1 MMITNSSSWVTIP
14 ENSDFSIHNIPF
26 GIFSNSDDTKRIGVA
41 IGEYIL
47 DLSVANHLGVFDHL
61 SIEDVVFK
69 NEFLNPFIDLGK
81 TITNDVR
88 LTIQKELI
96 NDNSVLKGNTKAF
109 VLQSDAN
116 MHLPVFIRD
125 YTDFYSSIEHA
136 TNVGKMFRD
145 PENALL
151 PNWKHIPVGYHGRA
165 SSIISSGEDVH
176 RPMGQILPIGED
188 KPIYTTSKRI
198 DFELEMA
205 YIIGKST
212 NLGETL
218 NTNIAEDYI
227 FGKVVFN
234 DWSARDVQKWE
245 YIPLGPF
252 LAKNFASSIS
262 PWVVTMEA
270 LEPFRVQGPEQEP
283 DVLSY
288 LKYSGKKNYDI
299 KLEVALQ
306 PENKAETTISNSNFK
321 YMYWNMAQQLAH
333 HTMNGCNLTVGD
345 MMGSG
350 TISGKSP
357 DSYGSMLELAWAGQ
371 KPIKL
376 NDGSERKF
384 INDNDT
390 VIMRGYCEN
399 ETMRV
404 GFGEVRTKLLP
415 AKNN

>member
-1 MMITNSSSWVTIP
+1 MTNSNCWVDIP
-14 ENSDFSIHNIPF
+14 KNSDFSIHNIPF

-41 IGEYIL
+41 IGNYIL
-47 DLSVANHLGVFDHL
+47 DLSVASYEGVFDTL
-61 SIEDVVFK
+61 TIDENIFK

-81 TITNDVR
+81 STTNAVR
-88 LTIQKELI
+88 LIIQKELT
-96 NDNSVLKGNTKAF
+96 DEASVLKGNTKAF
-109 VLQSDAN
+109 ILQREAI

-151 PNWKHIPVGYHGRA
+151 PNWRHIPVGYHGRA
-165 SSIISSGEDVH
+165 SSIISSGQNIH
-176 RPMGQILPIGED
+176 RPMGQVLPVGED
-188 KPIYTTSKRI
+188 KPIYTTSKRV

-205 YIIGKST
+205 FIIGKST

-218 NTNIAEDYI
+218 NTDVAEDYI
-227 FGKVVFN
+227 FGKVLFN
-234 DWSARDVQKWE
+234 DWSARDIQKWE

-262 PWVVTMEA
+262 PWIVTMEA

-283 DVLSY
+283 NVLPY
-288 LKYSGKKNYDI
+288 LEYDGQKNYDI
-299 KLEVALQ
+299 KLEVAIQ
-306 PENKAETTISNSNFK
+306 PENATETTISNSNFK
-321 YMYWNMAQQLAH
+321 YMYWNMVQQLAH
-333 HTMNGCNLTVGD
+333 HTMNGCNLSVGD

-376 NDGSERKF
+376 NNDTERKF

-390 VIMRGYCEN
+390 VIMRGYCDN
-399 ETMRV
+399 DIIRV

-415 AKNN
+415 AKK

>member
-1 MMITNSSSWVTIP
+1 MKTNKASWVTIP

-26 GIFSNSDDTKRIGVA
+26 GIFSNSDETKRIGIA
-41 IGEYIL
+41 IGDHIL
-47 DLSVANHLGVFDHL
+47 DLSVAASLGIFNLLKIDEH
-61 SIEDVVFK
+61 VFK

-81 TITNDVR
+81 KTTNDVR
-88 LTIQKELI
+88 LIIQNELI
-96 NDNSVLKGNTKAF
+96 NENSVLKKHDKAF
-109 VLQSDAN
+109 ILQSEAK

-165 SSIISSGEDVH
+165 SSIITSGQDIH
-176 RPMGQILPIGED
+176 RPMGQTLPIGED
-188 KPIYTTSKRI
+188 KPVYTTSKRV

-218 NTNIAEDYI
+218 NTNNAEDYI

-288 LKYSGKKNYDI
+288 LEYSGKKNYDI

-306 PENKAETTISNSNFK
+306 PENEAETTISHSNFK

-333 HTMNGCNLTVGD
+333 HTMNGCNLSVGD

-399 ETMRV
+399 DNIRV